1 MMQEIGAEEIG
12 ARQQTKD
19 SRVLRVF
26 LIIWVVPYMVVPPKR
41 PKMIILVGKTMVVG
55 YHHFRK
61 PPYVFFCRCFE

>member
-19 SRVLRVF
+19 SRALRVF
-26 LIIWVVPYMVVPPKR
+26 LIIWVLPYMVVPPKH

-55 YHHFRK
+55 YV
-61 PPYVFFCRCFE
+61 PPF